1 MVDRANVPGVCFM
14 KSASAHTRRVYR
26 SFKDSLSDSI
36 LSDTAYTQ
44 TMDMEIPSEVQ
55 DVKGNDGT
63 RDGKEGHKDGT
74 NGETVGLDGEGSASA
89 EKEET
94 KTDEKPEV
102 QMSDKYN
109 EDDADLTIISSDS
122 VAFKVH
128 SNVISRVS

>member
-1 MVDRANVPGVCFM
+1 
-14 KSASAHTRRVYR
+14 
-26 SFKDSLSDSI
+26 
-36 LSDTAYTQ
+36 
-44 TMDMEIPSEVQ
+44 MDIEIPSEVQ
-55 DVKGNDGT
+55 DVKGNDAT
-63 RDGKEGHKDGT
+63 PDEREGHKDGMT
-74 NGETVGLDGEGSASA
+74 EEKVGLSGEGSASG
-89 EKEET
+89 EIGET

>member
-1 MVDRANVPGVCFM
+1 
-14 KSASAHTRRVYR
+14 
-26 SFKDSLSDSI
+26 
-36 LSDTAYTQ
+36 
-44 TMDMEIPSEVQ
+44 MDIAIPPEVH

-63 RDGKEGHKDGT
+63 PEEIEGQKDGMT
-74 NGETVGLDGEGSASA
+74 GEKVGLDGEGSSSG
-89 EKEET
+89 EKEEM
-94 KTDEKPEV
+94 KKDQKPKV